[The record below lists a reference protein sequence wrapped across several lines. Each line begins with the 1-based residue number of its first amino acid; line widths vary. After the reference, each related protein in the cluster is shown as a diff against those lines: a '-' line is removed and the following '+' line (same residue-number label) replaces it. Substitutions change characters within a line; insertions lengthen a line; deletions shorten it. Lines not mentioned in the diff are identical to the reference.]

1 MKDKQI
7 SIRLTADKHARL
19 STLAWLENS
28 PSAASLLTRLI
39 EDALTQNARR
49 IDTAMALRSPKS
61 STQSPAPSVSVDGTD
76 SAPDEIEGKLAQIP
90 TPVVEFEGEPEAGN
104 AAAEGTPIPEA
115 QKKSPR
121 ENAENSENLT
131 GSAVST
137 YSQEFT
143 KAAG

>member
-39 EDALTQNARR
+39 EDALTQNAGR

-61 STQSPAPSVSVDGTD
+61 STQSPAPSSSVDDTD
-76 SAPDEIEGKLAQIP
+76 SAPEGIEGKLAQIP
-90 TPVVEFEGEPEAGN
+90 TPVIEFD
-104 AAAEGTPIPEA
+104 AAEDTPIPEA

-137 YSQEFT
+137 YSQ
-143 KAAG
+143 AG